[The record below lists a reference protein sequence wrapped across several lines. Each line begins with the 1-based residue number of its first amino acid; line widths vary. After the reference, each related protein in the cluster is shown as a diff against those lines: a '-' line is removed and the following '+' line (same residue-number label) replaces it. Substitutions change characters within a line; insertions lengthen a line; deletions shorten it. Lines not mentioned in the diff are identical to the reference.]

1 MATQRKVSLLAVLI
15 ALAVL
20 SVAVGFAN
28 ALVAGYQVQKAQ
40 AVRNALESNRAYAQ
54 KLSEVITLYLA
65 AVHRQLDVGADAFTA
80 GQLSG
85 AQRQTELARLAS
97 RIEGVSA
104 VLLAD
109 AQGTVTARGANSPG
123 TLAAINSLNDLRVA
137 ETRIGEWVRPCC
149 QPDGH
154 PDGQH
159 ATLTLVNPLPDG
171 GALAAVVI
179 LERGS
184 QIDKLIG
191 QHPYADGTQVYL
203 VNSAGQALYSRDAN
217 TPLAIVPGNTPA
229 GTPTMTAPGSAQVTD
244 ADGHV
249 LLTGYAPLGKGK
261 WAVVVQRPLDH
272 ALSPLKA
279 LLYESLR
286 LAIPAV
292 LLTLIAVSALAYA
305 IARPL
310 TRLTRALAT
319 PVAADAP
326 GLTSNGPRAWYA
338 EADALRTALAARLAQ
353 HRHEVGRL
361 NTESL
366 TDPMT
371 GLMNRRAMR
380 LRLDELVA
388 AGTAFAIIALD
399 VDHFK
404 QINDTHGHPT
414 GDQVLIALA
423 RTLSASVRQQ
433 DRPFRVGGEEFVVIV
448 PDAAEAVAMAAAER
462 IRAGVAR
469 TDMPPGVGQVTVS
482 VGLALWPQDAAS
494 PQAAVTCADQA
505 LYASKQNGR
514 NRVTRWN
521 TRHVHTTNPEGKVA
535 T

>member
-1 MATQRKVSLLAVLI
+1 MSLLAVLI

-80 GQLSG
+80 GDLSG
-85 AQRQTELARLAS
+85 AARQTELARLAS
-97 RIEGVSA
+97 RIEGVSTI
-104 VLLAD
+104 LLAD
-109 AQGTVTARGANSPG
+109 AQGTVTARGANSPNA
-123 TLAAINSLNDLRVA
+123 LAAIHSLDDLRVT
-137 ETRIGEWVRPCC
+137 ERRIGEWVRPCC
-149 QPDGH
+149 QPDG
-154 PDGQH
+154 GH

-191 QHPYADGTQVYL
+191 QHPYDDGTQVYL

-286 LAIPAV
+286 LAIPTV

-319 PVAADAP
+319 PVAADSP

-338 EADALRTALAARLAQ
+338 EADALRTALADRLAQ

-380 LRLDELVA
+380 LRLDERVA

-414 GDQVLIALA
+414 GDRVLIALA

-448 PDAAEAVAMAAAER
+448 PDATEAVALAAAER

-482 VGLALWPQDAAS
+482 VGLALWPQDAPSA
-494 PQAAVTCADQA
+494 QAAVTCADQA

-521 TRHVHTTNPEGKVA
+521 TRHVQTTNPEGKVA